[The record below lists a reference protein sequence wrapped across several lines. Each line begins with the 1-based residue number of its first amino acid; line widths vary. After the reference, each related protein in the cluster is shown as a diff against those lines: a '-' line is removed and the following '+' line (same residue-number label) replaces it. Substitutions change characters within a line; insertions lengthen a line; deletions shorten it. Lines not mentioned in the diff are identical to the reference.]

1 MGCIGNTILKIQHKE
16 ELVQKPITILKSEF
30 VENITNTV
38 NSSGLPFFAIRQV
51 LTELLEAVRQ
61 AEEAQE
67 QKDRAEYERYLQETA
82 AQTAQDDTGKAAD
95 EKSED

>member
-1 MGCIGNTILKIQHKE
+1 M
-16 ELVQKPITILKSEF
+16 QKPITIARSEF

-38 NSSGLPFFAIRQV
+38 NNSGLPFFAIRQV

-61 AEEAQE
+61 GEEAQE

-82 AQTAQDDTGKAAD
+82 AQHVSSNASKTSKA
-95 EKSED
+95 EG